1 MGLRIQPTACVLHGH
16 LTWISLAP
24 RMSGMTQSFAHTPSQ
39 LSSRLPGR
47 EAHLVRPACGKALL
61 ITNGCCFLQQVFE
74 THCPDNPFEKISWE
88 VNLTIL
94 QMNFTSLDP
103 FLKLKYFSGVPVVA
117 QRVTSRINIHE
128 DVGLIPGLTQWVKDQ
143 AAV

>member
-1 MGLRIQPTACVLHGH
+1 MVAASFSKYSKLTVLIILLRRFPE
-16 LTWISLAP
+16 
-24 RMSGMTQSFAHTPSQ
+24 R
-39 LSSRLPGR
+39 
-47 EAHLVRPACGKALL
+47 
-61 ITNGCCFLQQVFE
+61 
-74 THCPDNPFEKISWE
+74 E

-103 FLKLKYFSGVPVVA
+103 FLKLKYFSGVPVVV
-117 QRVTSRINIHE
+117 QWVTNRINIHE